1 MISFRYHL
9 VSIVA
14 GRAIVSK
21 QLDAPYS
28 SGRGDAWTKAK
39 CRGGHEVVIGGW
51 TTTDGRFRSLL
62 VGAHRGRHLV
72 YIGRVGTGFGQAVV
86 ARLLPADLDR
96 RIRSRGRRTY
106 RLELAAAAVVVFS
119 VEEQEQFQQEGPGA

>member
-1 MISFRYHL
+1 RK
-9 VSIVA
+9 
-14 GRAIVSK
+14 RARAVIRFVEHFTASGDAVLESACRMSLEGIVSK

-62 VGAHRGRHLV
+62 VGAHRGRR
-72 YIGRVGTGFGQAVV
+72 GRWNSRHRPV
-86 ARLLPADLDR
+86 DDR
-96 RIRSRGRRTY
+96 RQRPRR
-106 RLELAAAAVVVFS
+106 RPAPRA
-119 VEEQEQFQQEGPGA
+119 PW